1 MPDNETRTLTP
12 QNAGYYEGVTD
23 VYYALMTTMDGPATA
38 PVYGTPAVAGKTIEI
53 QVTPNYKE
61 GKVYASNVAT
71 RRENRVDSYTVSLN
85 LDQIIPS
92 VRKVLLGRR
101 ETGDGVQLVTGKAV
115 APWVAVMF
123 AATLDDGSRELW
135 VLYKGRFSEPS
146 AAHHTKNDGDSYQHP
161 TIQAT
166 FVRLANNDQLAAV
179 MNPDE
184 NAPSRNLLLGT
195 SAGAV
200 DTPISD
206 LTGYGDYGL
215 IYQVTD
221 YGRAKLLNAKGR
233 LQTGL
238 RLVYTGQGS
247 APAVEGVITPVLV
260 YEDGTSRNLDAISY
274 QGERDY
280 GRVDSLGDWSE
291 TTKRIAAVAFRARN
305 FTTPEDWALRLT
317 GLHLNAGTAGW
328 NYTLAPE
335 DWFARVVQF
344 E

>member
-1 MPDNETRTLTP
+1 MSGTLTP

-23 VYYALMTTMDGPATA
+23 VWYALMTAMDSRTGAPA
-38 PVYGTPAVAGKTIEI
+38 YGTPQVAGKSIELSL
-53 QVTPNYKE
+53 TPNYRE
-61 GKVYASNVAT
+61 GKTYASDVST

-146 AAHHTKNDGDSYQHP
+146 AAHHTKTDGDSYQHP

-184 NAPSRNLLLGT
+184 SAPNRNLLLGT

-221 YGRAKLLNAKGR
+221 YGRAKLLNANGR
-233 LQTGL
+233 LQYGL

-305 FTTPEDWALRLT
+305 FATPEDWALRLT